1 MAQLWNDL
9 NPVILF
15 PILCI
20 LCVAGFAAY
29 YCAVMRPR
37 PGTLEWLTRA
47 SRPDRV
53 RFSARCYP
61 MERKDALPLL
71 LVTAVYAFTAF
82 FHLGSLTGPQ
92 SWYAFEESGTVL
104 KIDLGQD
111 MEVGRLEYFSGVGS
125 GKVLVEVSLDGES
138 YQTFGTIDQEYN
150 KVLKWQELYPGNA
163 EAEEGDADW
172 QAPEPM
178 AARYLRLTC
187 QSVSSRHTG
196 MYLGEVAVRAG
207 DGTLADGGRIL
218 QGMVAA
224 DQFDAMP
231 LFDEQDTVP
240 DRIGWENSAYF
251 DEIYH
256 PRTAYE
262 FTAGD
267 YPYEV
272 SHPPLGKLIM
282 ALGIQLFGM
291 TPFGWRFMGALFGV
305 GMLPILYVF
314 LKNLFGKTAV
324 ALCGTALFAFD
335 FMHFSQTRL
344 ATIDTYGV
352 FFLLCLYFFLYRW
365 MAQAPG
371 TPFRRSL
378 LPLFLA
384 GLSFGLGCAS
394 KWTVVYGTAGAV
406 ILYFLNLWTKG
417 RDWKGPGFG
426 PWAAKCVLWSVV
438 TFVAIPAVIYTASY
452 IPYAAAAGDLSLANV
467 VREMVDNQRFMFT
480 YHAGEDTPHPYSSRW
495 YQWIFDARPIL
506 YFRDMDSYA
515 AQGLK
520 SAIAAMG
527 SPLVCWLGLVCLVI
541 AAVQMVRR
549 RCGRALFLVTGYCSQ
564 LLPWLLITRTTF
576 NYHYFPSIL
585 FLVLLIC
592 YAFNDLMDRRAR
604 GWRLAVY
611 GMTAG
616 NTALFAAF
624 YPVLAGAFVPTWYT
638 ANFLRWFPAWPF

>member
-1 MAQLWNDL
+1 MAQLWNNL
-9 NPVILF
+9 SPVILF

-20 LCVAGFAAY
+20 MCVAGFAVY
-29 YCAVMRPR
+29 YCVVMRPR
-37 PGTLEWLTRA
+37 PGTLEWLTRT

-53 RFSARCYP
+53 RFTARCHP
-61 MERKDALPLL
+61 MTRRDALPLL
-71 LVTAVYAFTAF
+71 LVTAVYAFVAF
-82 FHLGSLTGPQ
+82 FHLGSLTNPQ
-92 SWYAFEESGTVL
+92 SWYCFEEEGTVL
-104 KIDLGQD
+104 EFDLGQD
-111 MEVGRLEYFSGVGS
+111 MEIGRIVYYTGIGS
-125 GKVLVEVSLDGES
+125 GEVLVEVSLDGES
-138 YQTFGTIDQEYN
+138 YRDYATIDQAYN
-150 KVLKWQELYPGNA
+150 QILKWHELYPGNA
-163 EAEEGDADW
+163 EAEEGDTDW
-172 QAPEPM
+172 QAPEPV

-187 QSVSSRHTG
+187 QDISSRHTG
-196 MYLGEVAVRAG
+196 LYLGELAVYSA
-207 DGTLADGGRIL
+207 DGTMADSGRIL

-224 DQFDAMP
+224 DRYEGMA

-240 DRIGWENSAYF
+240 ERIGWENSAYF

-262 FTAGD
+262 HTIGA

-282 ALGIQLFGM
+282 SLGIQLFGM
-291 TPFGWRFMGALFGV
+291 TPFGWRFMGTLFGV
-305 GMLPILYVF
+305 LMLPILYVF
-314 LKNLFGKTAV
+314 LKNLFGRTAL
-324 ALCGTALFAFD
+324 AFCGTVLFAFD

-365 MAQAPG
+365 LSQAPG

-417 RDWKGPGFG
+417 RDWNGRGFW
-426 PWAAKCVLWSVV
+426 PWAWKCIAWSVV
-438 TFVAIPAVIYTASY
+438 TFVVIPGIIYTASY
-452 IPYAAAAGDLSLANV
+452 IPYAAAEGDASLANV
-467 VREMVDNQRFMFT
+467 VREMLHNQQFMFS
-480 YHAGEDTPHPYSSRW
+480 YHAGENSPHPCSSRW

-506 YFRDMDSYA
+506 YFRDMDTYA

-527 SPLVCWLGLVCLVI
+527 SPVVCWLGLVCLI
-541 AAVQMVRR
+541 ITWVQLFRR
-549 RCGRALFLVTGYCSQ
+549 RCGKALFLVLGYCSQ
-564 LLPWLLITRTTF
+564 LLPWMLITRTTF

-592 YAFNDLMDRRAR
+592 YVFNDLMDRRAK
-604 GWRLAVY
+604 GWRLAMY
-611 GMTAG
+611 GMTIG

-624 YPVLAGAFVPTWYT
+624 YPVLAGVFVPTWYT
-638 ANFLRWFPAWPF
+638 TNFLRWFPAWPF